1 MIEVMARIKTTH
13 AKHDPAHCLAP
24 KMFRSLK
31 KGKRQNNLVTYQN
44 GKEQIRFACF
54 EALGVEE
61 MKILQ
66 AVVALSG
73 PDGLI
78 LDPQPNT
85 SLGTQLRL
93 FMDCKYDAIAA
104 KTLMVKES
112 MRTLLNEL
120 GLTGGD
126 ENIKAVLRGLE
137 RMGRVTIDVEGPQG
151 KIGGFS
157 LLSYAWENPQGKR
170 WDKGRMAISVNP
182 MLTQAL
188 LADGK
193 YVYIDMHEVRTLRG
207 DAAALIH
214 QRLCAW
220 VDPGK
225 TGKVETD
232 TLIAY
237 VYGEVAEKSTAA
249 AMQRKRVRVA
259 LGEELAGLPGWKVK
273 EYARDKWAVARPP
286 VPKEIEVDL
295 A

>member
-1 MIEVMARIKTTH
+1 MIEYMAARIKTTH

-31 KGKRQNNLVTYQN
+31 KGKRENNLVTYEN
-44 GKEQIRFACF
+44 GKEQIHFACF

-61 MKILQ
+61 MKVLQ

-104 KTLMVKES
+104 KTMMVKES

-137 RMGRVTIDVEGPQG
+137 RMSRVVIDVEGPQG
-151 KIGGFS
+151 KIGGFT
-157 LLSYAWENPQGKR
+157 LLSYAWENPRGR
-170 WDKGRMAISVNP
+170 GWDKGRLAISVNP
-182 MLTQAL
+182 RLTQAI

-193 YVYIDMHEVRTLRG
+193 YVRIDMHEARALRG

-220 VDPGK
+220 IDPGR

-237 VYGEVAEKSTAA
+237 VYGAAAGKASTAS
-249 AMQRKRVRVA
+249 MQKKQVRA
-259 LGEELAGLPGWKVK
+259 GLQELSGLPGWKVK
-273 EYARDKWAVARPP
+273 EYAKEKWAIARPGI
-286 VPKEIEVDL
+286 PKEIEVDL

>member
-1 MIEVMARIKTTH
+1 MIEGMAARIKTTH

-31 KGKRQNNLVTYQN
+31 KGKRENNLVTYQN

-61 MKILQ
+61 MKVLQ

-137 RMGRVTIDVEGPQG
+137 RMSRVVIDMEGPQG
-151 KIGGFS
+151 KLGGFT
-157 LLSYAWENPQGKR
+157 LLAYAWENPQGRR
-170 WDKGRMAISVNP
+170 WDKGRLAISVNP
-182 MLTQAL
+182 RLTHAI

-193 YVYIDMHEVRTLRG
+193 YVRIDMQEVRTLRG
-207 DAAALIH
+207 DAAALMH

-225 TGKVETD
+225 TGRVETD

-237 VYGEVAEKSTAA
+237 VYGEVAEGRTTA
-249 AMQRKRVRVA
+249 RKQKGRVRA
-259 LGEELAGLPGWKVK
+259 GLQELAGLPGWKVR
-273 EYARDKWAVARPP
+273 EYAKDKWAILRPP